1 MCSKSVNDYIEFGIE
16 IPYDVDEFEIKRTL
30 SILAGSELTSD
41 QIDRFMQIND
51 LLSKEELDIR
61 EELILPR
68 FIFETIKGLNY
79 VNPELAS
86 CRDVRTKIFFSTK
99 GGDRAKTIAK
109 NICRTCPE
117 IDNCLKTALENNEDG
132 IWGGTTKSERI
143 ELLRVKDK

>member
-68 FIFETIKGLNY
+68 FIFET
-79 VNPELAS
+79 
-86 CRDVRTKIFFSTK
+86 
-99 GGDRAKTIAK
+99 
-109 NICRTCPE
+109 
-117 IDNCLKTALENNEDG
+117 
-132 IWGGTTKSERI
+132 
-143 ELLRVKDK
+143 